1 MEPPT
6 PEDSTA
12 GARAAGTGDVERQLR
27 HGRLAARTVA
37 ISFRA
42 AMQSAERHLQNVP
55 ADEISEIK
63 KRWRTWAEET
73 LNRYAAELETLAASE
88 PATRDGASQA
98 LESWREELARAF
110 EIVRSTPDED

>member
-1 MEPPT
+1 METRT
-6 PEDSTA
+6 PEESSA
-12 GARAAGTGDVERQLR
+12 GARAAGAGGVERQLK

-55 ADEISEIK
+55 ADEIIKIK
-63 KRWRTWAEET
+63 KRWRAWAEET
-73 LNRYAAELETLAASE
+73 LNRYATELETVAASD
-88 PATRDGASQA
+88 PAPRNGAAQA

>member
-1 MEPPT
+1 VEPPNPDEIGDAT
-6 PEDSTA
+6 RAGGTA
-12 GARAAGTGDVERQLR
+12 DVERQLR

-55 ADEISEIK
+55 PEEISEIK
-63 KRWRTWAEET
+63 KRWRVWAEET
-73 LNRYAAELETLAASE
+73 LTRYAAELEALAATE
-88 PATRDGASQA
+88 PAARDGASQA

-110 EIVRSTPDED
+110 EIVRSTPDEG